1 MTDLAISPTIQVK
14 DNTLYCTGVWTVTE
28 LAYVEAVLGCYSPPP
43 ELSINGQEVSQLD
56 ITGAWLLTRWT
67 QQWQHAGCHI
77 SWHSFNTE
85 QQQLL
90 QLATTHIDAVQPLP
104 KPPKFSLLE
113 TIGYHTVEQLNQFI
127 SFISFIGETAITIG
141 RLLLHPQRIR
151 WQVLFATLYS
161 SGVTALPIVGLLAF
175 LIGVV
180 LAYQG
185 GMQLRTYGANIFI
198 VDLVGITLLREL
210 APLLTAI
217 IVAGRSGSAY
227 TAQIG
232 TMRVTEEIDALRTLG
247 ISPLELL
254 VLPKLFALVIAL
266 PLLCAYAD
274 VMSIIGS
281 MLVAKFSLGVSG
293 YEFLDRFPQAVPIT
307 HYLIGI
313 SKAPIFA
320 AIIALVGC
328 YQGLQVSGGA
338 DSVGEQV
345 TISVVRAIF
354 LVIIVDAIFS
364 VVFSWLGI

>member
-1 MTDLAISPTIQVK
+1 MTPTVTPEAQWK
-14 DNTLYCTGVWTVTE
+14 DNSLYCIGTWTVIE
-28 LAYVEAVLGCYSPPP
+28 LANLEATLRHSTPPT
-43 ELSINGQEVSQLD
+43 EFFIDGQQLTQLD
-56 ITGAWLLTRWT
+56 LSGAWLLTRWT
-67 QQWQHAGCHI
+67 QRWQQAGSHVT
-77 SWHSFNTE
+77 WQGFNPE

-90 QLATTHIDAVQPLP
+90 QLAATHAATVQPLP
-104 KPPKFSLLE
+104 QPPRFSLLE
-113 TIGYHTVEQLNQFI
+113 TIGYHTVDQIKQLIGFI
-127 SFISFIGETAITIG
+127 GFIGETAITLG
-141 RLLLHPQRIR
+141 RVLRHPQRIR
-151 WQVLFATLYS
+151 WQALLANLYS

-227 TAQIG
+227 AAQIG
-232 TMRVTEEIDALRTLG
+232 TMQITEEIDALRTLG
-247 ISPLELL
+247 IAPLELL
-254 VLPKLFALVIAL
+254 VLPKLFALIIAL

-274 VMSIIGS
+274 VMSVMGS
-281 MLVAKFSLGVSG
+281 MLVAKLSLGVSS

-328 YQGLQVSGGA
+328 YQGLQVRGGA

-345 TISVVRAIF
+345 TVSVVRAIF

-364 VVFSWLGI
+364 IVFSLLKI

>member
-1 MTDLAISPTIQVK
+1 MTAPTCHLT
-14 DNTLYCTGVWTVTE
+14 DNTLYCTGMWTVTD
-28 LAYVEAVLGCYSPPP
+28 LADLEGILCHLAPPP
-43 ELSINGQEVSQLD
+43 ELLIDGQQVTQLD
-56 ITGAWLLTRWT
+56 LSGAWLLTRWGQHW
-67 QQWQHAGCHI
+67 QQAGCHI
-77 SWHSFNTE
+77 TWQGFQQE

-90 QLATTHIDAVQPLP
+90 ELAATHAAAVQPLP
-104 KPPKFSLLE
+104 PSPRFSLVE
-113 TIGYHTVEQLNQFI
+113 TIGYHTVEQLGQLLG
-127 SFISFIGETAITIG
+127 FISFIGEIALTLG
-141 RLLLHPQRIR
+141 RVILQPQRIR
-151 WQVLFATLYS
+151 WQALFATLYS

-185 GMQLRTYGANIFI
+185 GMQLRNYGANIFI

-232 TMRVTEEIDALRTLG
+232 TMRITEEIDALRTLG

-254 VLPKLFALVIAL
+254 VLPKLFALIIVL

-274 VMSIIGS
+274 VMSVIGS
-281 MLVAKFSLGVSG
+281 MLVAKFSLGVSS

-328 YQGLQVSGGA
+328 YQGLQVRGGA

-354 LVIIVDAIFS
+354 LVIIVDAVFS
-364 VVFSWLGI
+364 IVFSWLGI

>member
-1 MTDLAISPTIQVK
+1 MSELQWK
-14 DNTLYCTGVWTVTE
+14 DNILYCIGSWTVTE
-28 LAYVEAVLGCYSPPP
+28 LANLEVILCRCSPPA
-43 ELSINGQEVSQLD
+43 EFSIDGQQVTQLD
-56 ITGAWLLTRWT
+56 LSGAWLLTRWMRHW
-67 QQWQHAGCHI
+67 QQNGHHVIWRD
-77 SWHSFNTE
+77 FNPE

-90 QLATTHIDAVQPLP
+90 QLAATHADAVRPLP
-104 KPPKFSLLE
+104 KLPQFSLLE
-113 TIGYHTVEQLNQFI
+113 TVGYHTVEQLKQLIGFI
-127 SFISFIGETAITIG
+127 GFIGETAITLG
-141 RLLLHPQRIR
+141 RVLRQPQRIR
-151 WQVLFATLYS
+151 WQALFENLYS
-161 SGVTALPIVGLLAF
+161 SGVTALPIVGLLSF

-198 VDLVGITLLREL
+198 VNLVGITLLREL

-232 TMRVTEEIDALRTLG
+232 TMQVTEEIDALRTLG

-254 VLPKLFALVIAL
+254 VLPKVFALIIAL

-274 VMSIIGS
+274 VMSVIGS
-281 MLVAKFSLGVSG
+281 MLVAKLSLGVSS

-313 SKAPIFA
+313 SKAPVFA

-328 YQGLQVSGGA
+328 YQGLQVRGGA

-354 LVIIVDAIFS
+354 LVIIVDA
-364 VVFSWLGI
+364 VFSIVFSLLGI